1 MSYIA
6 QTYDPHVITSGRPS
20 FERLR
25 QIAELA
31 KKDVFPGPLYNNYEV
46 QIWVLM
52 RECIDDAIDGR
63 NRYETAKSRRKTS
76 QHLQTL

>member
-6 QTYDPHVITSGRPS
+6 QTYDPHVITSERPS
-20 FERLR
+20 MDRLR
-25 QIAELA
+25 QIADLA
-31 KKDVFPGPLYNNYEV
+31 KKDVFPSPLYTNYEV

-63 NRYETAKSRRKTS
+63 NRYETAKSRRKAS

>member
-6 QTYDPHVITSGRPS
+6 QTYDPEVIASGLPS
-20 FERLR
+20 FERLK

-31 KKDVFPGPLYNNYEV
+31 KKDIFPSPLYTNYEV

-52 RECIDDAIDGR
+52 RECIDNAIDER
-63 NRYETAKSRRKTS
+63 NRYDISKNRRKNS
-76 QHLQTL
+76 QLLQGL